1 MIFLDLKMPDLD
13 GATVLDQLK
22 ADPVTHDVPVIVFTS
37 KQLAQSER
45 DTLSLKASAILTKDQ
60 LSVENV
66 NAAIITALHVPLSAG
81 V

>member
-1 MIFLDLKMPDLD
+1 MIFLDLKMPDVD

-37 KQLAQSER
+37 KQLGQSER
-45 DTLSLKASAILTKDQ
+45 DTLSQKASAILTKDQ

-66 NAAIITALHVPLSAG
+66 NAAIKTALHVPLSAG